1 MFTARSILI
10 NIPVPPQGPNAGP
23 RFPPVPGHQNDA
35 SSPPSVPKRSSVGP
49 KWGGVPKQNGPG
61 PIQVPPPHS
70 THNPGPASPN
80 TVPINKLQLE
90 NILTRP
96 PQGSGSMSAP
106 STPQHNPAPTTLPL
120 PSPPS
125 NSVTSTNDAN
135 TMESPRSGKKPV
147 PNAAPST
154 NNNTTLTN
162 STDDVSSPK
171 SQKGFFSFF
180 KKDKKKKDK
189 KKKEDRPMEIGLP
202 YAVKHQVHIDFTSAT
217 GLANLPPEWEAML
230 KSAGID
236 KNDIVKNKDAVLDV
250 LEFQSKRMQS
260 SNGPASAPLPVKP
273 QNSTAAPLSMSG
285 HNNTQQATPVKP
297 VTAQNTV
304 ARPPPLPAKP
314 KEPITAQPPRPP
326 KPMPTPNV
334 QPPSVKPKT
343 PESPSA
349 LAPSPMHPNEEQE
362 AQAMDEWFAG
372 GGAAGVEAVM
382 AEEDAPLPEEQP
394 ANLDDLVNRSVDPN
408 QLYLNQI
415 KIGEGAAGEV
425 FLAQESSTGRDV
437 AIKKMPLNA
446 QNIKLLCTE
455 IRIMK
460 TSKHPNIVEY
470 IDSYIVE
477 GRLWVVMEYMGGGCL
492 TEVLEQ
498 FENGVRMNEGQI
510 ANVCLETL
518 RGLRYIHSMHRI
530 HRDIKSDNILLG
542 ADGSVKI
549 ADFGYAAQ
557 LTQAKSKRT
566 TIVGTPYWMAPELI
580 RGQHYDQKVD
590 MWSLGIMVMEM
601 AEGEPPYMEFP
612 PLRALFLITTKGIPG
627 LKHPEAWSEE
637 FKDFL
642 TMCLQ
647 KDVASRPTADDL
659 LQVTLESHL
668 IITQT
673 NIKIFL
679 SSSILS

>member
-1 MFTARSILI
+1 MPPP
-10 NIPVPPQGPNAGP
+10 IPAAPGQLHQNGHAGDVPSP
-23 RFPPVPGHQNDA
+23 PPVA
-35 SSPPSVPKRSSVGP
+35 KRNSFGP
-49 KWGGVPKQNGPG
+49 KWNGAPKQNGPG
-61 PIQVPPPHS
+61 PGPVHVP
-70 THNPGPASPN
+70 HNNAVHNAGPASPN

-96 PQGSGSMSAP
+96 PQGSGSISAP
-106 STPQHNPAPTTLPL
+106 STPMHTAPTPTSLPV

-125 NSVTSTNDAN
+125 NTTTANSDAN
-135 TMESPRSGKKPV
+135 TVESPRGGKKVV
-147 PNAAPST
+147 PSTPTPT
-154 NNNTTLTN
+154 NNNAALT
-162 STDDVSSPK
+162 SSSDDVSSPK

-189 KKKEDRPMEIGLP
+189 KKKEDRIMEIGLP

-250 LEFQSKRMQS
+250 LEFQSKRMQHS
-260 SNGPASAPLPVKP
+260 AGPSSAPLPVKP
-273 QNSTAAPLSMSG
+273 QNSAAPPLSMSG
-285 HNNTQQATPVKP
+285 HNNTQHAPVKQP
-297 VTAQNTV
+297 VHQNGGS
-304 ARPPPLPAKP
+304 RPPLPAKP
-314 KEPITAQPPRPP
+314 KEPINVAQTPRPP
-326 KPMPTPNV
+326 KPMPVPTV
-334 QPPSVKPKT
+334 QQPPSVKPKT

-349 LAPSPMHPNEEQE
+349 LAPGPLHQNEEQE

-382 AEEDAPLPEEQP
+382 AEEEAPLPEEQP

-425 FLAQESSTGRDV
+425 FLAQESTTGRDV

-498 FENGVRMNEGQI
+498 FENGVRMNEVQI

-557 LTQAKSKRT
+557 LTQEKSKRT

-659 LQVTLESHL
+659 LQVRLPTLKRS
-668 IITQT
+668 
-673 NIKIFL
+673 NPNFP
-679 SSSILS
+679 